1 MQKITVCDILRDY
14 GSQYIQSNNIKGQ
27 QKGII
32 NLLSICQTSVMG
44 THYRCCDNCSH
55 IDKVN
60 NSCRNRHCPNCQ
72 NKDREEWLDKRMR
85 ELLGVGYYHLVF
97 TIPHELVG
105 LCFQNKKVM
114 YDILFKAS
122 SQTVLE
128 LSKDVKHLGADTGLI
143 TVLHTWSQNLLE
155 HPHLHCIM
163 PAGGL
168 SFDKTH
174 WIHTTKK
181 NDFFIYYEIISN
193 KFRGKFLDLL
203 KIAHK
208 NSELSLKGKAKN
220 ICGKNSFK
228 ALTRSLY
235 KKGWVVNIQKPFA
248 HPEKVLE
255 YLSRYVFRIA
265 ISDKRIERVENGMVY
280 FSMKDNKQKG
290 IFRRVKLTVNEFIR
304 RFLLHLLPK
313 SFFKVRYYGIFAN
326 VHRKANIAKAKEY
339 LLQEQQEQK
348 LEAIED
354 GIQTWEKHD
363 TVWVEIMQQVKIA
376 ISCNCPICKKGRM
389 RFFGIVMEHALVPV
403 SLE

>member
-32 NLLSICQTSVMG
+32 KLLSICQTSAMG
-44 THYRCCDNCSH
+44 THYRCCDNCSY

-72 NKDREEWLDKRMR
+72 NKDREEWLEKRMQD
-85 ELLGVGYYHLVF
+85 LLPVGYYHLVF

-105 LCFQNKKVM
+105 LCLQNKKVM

-128 LSKDVKHLGADTGLI
+128 LSRDVQHLGADTGLI

-174 WIHTTKK
+174 WVHTTKK

-203 KIAHK
+203 QIAHK
-208 NSELSLKGKAKN
+208 NGELSLKGRAKN
-220 ICGKNSFK
+220 ICGKNGFK
-228 ALTRSLY
+228 ALIRSLY
-235 KKGWVVNIQKPFA
+235 KKCWVVNIQKPFA

-265 ISDKRIERVENGMVY
+265 ISDKRIERVENGIVY

-290 IFRRVKLTVNEFIR
+290 IFRRIKLTINEFIR

-313 SFFKVRYYGIFAN
+313 GFFKVRYYGIFAN
-326 VHRKANIAKAKEY
+326 VHRKANIAKSKEY

-363 TVWVEIMQQVKIA
+363 TVWAEIMQQVRIA
-376 ISCNCPICKKGRM
+376 ISCNCPVCKKGRM
-389 RFFGIVMEHALVPV
+389 RFFGTVMEHTVVPV
-403 SLE
+403 PLE